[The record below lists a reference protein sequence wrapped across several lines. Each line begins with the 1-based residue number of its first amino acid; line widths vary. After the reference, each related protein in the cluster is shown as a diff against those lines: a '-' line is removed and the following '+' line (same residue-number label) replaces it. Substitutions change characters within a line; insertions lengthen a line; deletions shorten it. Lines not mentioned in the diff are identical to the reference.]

1 MLIVLSNLADP
12 HLLTLPGFLRQR
24 LLRRGGMAAFFIRE
38 FIDLQSIPRQG
49 MRQMLG
55 QSTEKMREDARR
67 CENMREDANVKIARA
82 ALNKI
87 ACIVCLLV
95 SLIAATWNFT
105 SRVVF
110 KGKSHSRASVSNAY
124 LLETAIGSGDI
135 SYQRGTF
142 HPRLKCPGN
151 VPVRGAFQT
160 LMYRSIRNSLPI
172 LLWKD

>member
-1 MLIVLSNLADP
+1 MIIFGRKRVIRTERKAWWY
-12 HLLTLPGFLRQR
+12 GR
-24 LLRRGGMAAFFIRE
+24 LFIRE

-55 QSTEKMREDARR
+55 QSAEK
-67 CENMREDANVKIARA
+67 MREDANVKIARA

-87 ACIVCLLV
+87 ACIACLLV

-124 LLETAIGSGDI
+124 YLLETAIGRADI
-135 SYQRGTF
+135 SSQRGTF